1 MLDESVTVHY
11 PLFGYYLQHVTLILY
26 CSVTSIYSTFIWLSS
41 ILKSSFPLAI
51 KEVNLL
57 GTYSETIVDGEGIRF
72 SIYLAGCSHHCP
84 GCHNPESWNPGAGEE
99 LTEEKIQ
106 SIIREIKANPLLD
119 GVTFSGGDPFFH
131 PEAFLLL
138 LKRVKEETGMNVWC
152 YTGYTYEEIKA
163 QPRLS
168 AALDY
173 IDVLVD
179 GRFEQ
184 ALFSPYLE
192 FRGSSNQRILKLK

>member
-1 MLDESVTVHY
+1 M
-11 PLFGYYLQHVTLILY
+11 
-26 CSVTSIYSTFIWLSS
+26 
-41 ILKSSFPLAI
+41 
-51 KEVNLL
+51 NLL
-57 GTYSETIVDGEGIRF
+57 GTYPETIVDGEGIRY

-84 GCHNPESWNPGAGEE
+84 GCHNPEE
-99 LTEEKIQ
+99 
-106 SIIREIKANPLLD
+106 
-119 GVTFSGGDPFFH
+119 
-131 PEAFLLL
+131 FLLL

-152 YTGYTYEEIKA
+152 YTGYSYEEIKA